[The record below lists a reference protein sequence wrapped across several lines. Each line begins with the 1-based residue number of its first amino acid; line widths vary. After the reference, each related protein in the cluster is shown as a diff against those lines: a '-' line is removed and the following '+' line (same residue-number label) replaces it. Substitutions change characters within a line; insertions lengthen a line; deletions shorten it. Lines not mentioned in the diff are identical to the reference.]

1 MKVSQWEIVEVNF
14 QMPNKR
20 FLPHPA
26 LVISN
31 NDLFEDED
39 FFYAVLMS
47 TKNYFPKY
55 TIEITPEMLTKNSD
69 KKGYFVTHLIGQ
81 YTSDE
86 ILTKRNIYLKP
97 EFQELVKAKIIT
109 SIF

>member
-1 MKVSQWEIVEVNF
+1 MKINQWEIVEVNF

-31 NDLFEDED
+31 NDLFEDEY

-47 TKNYFPKY
+47 TKNHFPKY
-55 TIEITPEMLTKNSD
+55 TIEITPEMLTKSTD
-69 KKGYFVTHLIGQ
+69 KKGYFITHLIGQ

-97 EFQELVKAKIIT
+97 EFRELVKTKIIT

>member
-1 MKVSQWEIVEVNF
+1 MKVNQWGIVEVNF
-14 QMPNKR
+14 QMPNRR

-31 NDLFEDED
+31 NELFDDEYI
-39 FFYAVLMS
+39 FYAVLMS
-47 TKNYFPKY
+47 TKNIFPKY
-55 TIEITPEMLTKNSD
+55 TIEITPEMLSKNAD
-69 KKGYFVTHLIGQ
+69 KKGYFVTHLMGQ

-86 ILTKRNIYLKP
+86 ILMKKNVYLKP
-97 EFQELVKAKIIT
+97 EFREMVKTKIIS